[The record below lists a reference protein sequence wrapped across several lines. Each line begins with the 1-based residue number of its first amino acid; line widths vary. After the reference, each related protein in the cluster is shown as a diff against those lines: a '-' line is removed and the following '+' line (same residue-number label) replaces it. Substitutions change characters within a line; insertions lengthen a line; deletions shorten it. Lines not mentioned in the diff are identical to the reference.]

1 MIGWFYLGG
10 AILFEVAGTTAMK
23 LSEGLTR
30 FWPSVTIFVTYGV
43 SFVLL
48 TFCLKHMDVSLAYAI
63 WAGLGTALIA
73 VIGLLLFKLTGYLW
87 LDPLVACL
95 VALNIIIIHLVGDAP
110 STFLIG
116 WTADHFGLT
125 WGVAL
130 TLVALALA
138 AVLILTAVPHLIRDL
153 ARAQPAPVS
162 EDDHPSGPRA

>member
-10 AILFEVAGTTAMK
+10 AILFEVVGTTAMK

-73 VIGLLLFKLTGYLW
+73 VIGVLLFKE
-87 LDPLVACL
+87 PLSWQKVL
-95 VALNIIIIHLVGDAP
+95 FLGLIIAGV
-110 STFLIG
+110 IG
-116 WTADHFGLT
+116 LEMSHASH
-125 WGVAL
+125 
-130 TLVALALA
+130 
-138 AVLILTAVPHLIRDL
+138 
-153 ARAQPAPVS
+153 
-162 EDDHPSGPRA
+162 